1 MVNHMILQGRLVAD
15 PELKTTQSGVSLCS
29 FRVAWSEK
37 RKSSDGNE
45 SETKL
50 FMNCTAWRGLGEMV
64 SKHFT
69 KGKEIIVEGRLQ
81 SRNYTDKNG
90 QERTAIDMNVT
101 DVSFCGPKDGNA
113 NGGSYQL
120 AAAPVNVNA
129 DDFTEM
135 GEDGEPLPF

>member
-37 RKSSDGNE
+37 RKSSDGSE
-45 SETKL
+45 TETKL

-64 SKHFT
+64 SKHFA

-90 QERTAIDMNVT
+90 QERTSIDMNVT

-113 NGGSYQL
+113 SGGSYRPS
-120 AAAPVNVNA
+120 AAPVNVNA

>member
-1 MVNHMILQGRLVAD
+1 MILQGRLVAD

-81 SRNYTDKNG
+81 SRNYTDKSG

-113 NGGSYQL
+113 NGGSYQP

-129 DDFTEM
+129 DDFAEL
-135 GEDGEPLPF
+135 GDDGELPF

>member
-15 PELKTTQSGVSLCS
+15 PELKSTQSGVSLCS

-37 RKSSDGNE
+37 RKSIGGNE
-45 SETKL
+45 TETKL

-113 NGGSYQL
+113 SGSSYWPST
-120 AAAPVNVNA
+120 APVNVNA